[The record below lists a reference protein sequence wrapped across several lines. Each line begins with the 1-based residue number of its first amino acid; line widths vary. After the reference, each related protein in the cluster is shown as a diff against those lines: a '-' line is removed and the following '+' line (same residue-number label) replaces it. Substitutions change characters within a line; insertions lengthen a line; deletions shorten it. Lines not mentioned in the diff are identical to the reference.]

1 MGHVVCNFEVFQK
14 KVCVCRKREREND
27 KRNKMLT
34 IDKSSSRVCEISF
47 YSLCRQFSLS
57 WKYFT
62 LKLNK
67 CYFEHLTI
75 VSDAVI
81 GMIFKG
87 EQDMVSIFN
96 PEIQSGAGRTKKKAR
111 TIQCGKGWHRRG
123 MLKPDFL
130 GWGGQR
136 RLFTEKVKEKLN
148 VGGTN

>member
-1 MGHVVCNFEVFQK
+1 
-14 KVCVCRKREREND
+14 
-27 KRNKMLT
+27 MLI

-75 VSDAVI
+75 VSDAVM

-96 PEIQSGAGRTKKKAR
+96 PEIHSLGLAGPKKR
-111 TIQCGKGWHRRG
+111 
-123 MLKPDFL
+123 P
-130 GWGGQR
+130 GQ
-136 RLFTEKVKEKLN
+136 FSVVK
-148 VGGTN
+148 GGTEEVC